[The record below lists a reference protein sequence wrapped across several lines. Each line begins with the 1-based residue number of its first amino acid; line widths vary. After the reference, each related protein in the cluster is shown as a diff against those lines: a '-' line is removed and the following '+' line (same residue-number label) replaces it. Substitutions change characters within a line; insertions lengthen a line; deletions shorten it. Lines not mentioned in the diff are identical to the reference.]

1 MTSQTEELLGI
12 VENIAK
18 IKKLLNELRGLTN
31 TKPIDRGRCIQILS
45 ELYAP
50 SSALVISFITYLAKQ
65 KGFSIL
71 AYELANNVESLIYS
85 FFDKID
91 AIKKECRQNTLSSDD
106 AISHLISEQYSK
118 ITSYLSAI
126 EQVLGIPSGLKHLA
140 PLIEKYGFGSE
151 WIVATAYLAAM
162 EVAVNR
168 KLKELG
174 VSVKTKDSKD
184 HFNNRVDALLK
195 ELERRG
201 VQLGELEKL
210 LPDDF
215 WRLRNEVVH
224 GGYTPSY
231 EELQTIVTHVSNF
244 LEKIGALRSP

>member
-1 MTSQTEELLGI
+1 MISQTKEVLGI

-18 IKKLLNELRGLTN
+18 IKKLLNELRELSN
-31 TKPIDRGRCIQILS
+31 TRPIDRGRCIQILS

-50 SSALVISFITYLAKQ
+50 SSALVTSFITYLTKH
-65 KGFSIL
+65 KEFNKLL
-71 AYELANNVESLIYS
+71 AEKLKEKDWVNSFTDAIDMTMEVCSQNEYS
-85 FFDKID
+85 DDKITY
-91 AIKKECRQNTLSSDD
+91 IISKFYGSVKSLLSS
-106 AISHLISEQYSK
+106 
-118 ITSYLSAI
+118 I
-126 EQVLGIPSGLKHLA
+126 ELLFDIPSGLQYLVS
-140 PLIEKYGFGSE
+140 LIEKYKFDNN
-151 WIVATAYLAAM
+151 WIVAVAYLAAM

-174 VSVKTKDSKD
+174 VSVKSKDSKD

-195 ELERRG
+195 ELEKRG

-224 GGYTPSY
+224 GGYTPSD
-231 EELQTIVTHVSNF
+231 EELQIIVTAVSNF